1 MTRFNLTRQTAM
13 TFKKIICMSALAA
26 CSAGAAAQ
34 QLPSVQLPPE
44 LDRVLRDYEKHWS
57 ANKPADVAALFT
69 ADGMALPNGS
79 PPAVGAAQIAA
90 AYARHAGKPLAL
102 RAMHYTA
109 SADMAYIIGGFAS
122 AAGAPDGGKFVLV
135 LKKGADGKWM
145 IAADMDNMNAMP
157 RRAPAPAA
165 PQGQP

>member
-1 MTRFNLTRQTAM
+1 MTL
-13 TFKKIICMSALAA
+13 KKILSIAALVAVSSFA
-26 CSAGAAAQ
+26 SAQ

-79 PPAVGAAQIAA
+79 PPAAGAAQITA
-90 AYARHAGKPLAL
+90 AYARAAGQPLSL
-102 RAMHYTA
+102 RAIHYTA
-109 SADMAYIIGGFAS
+109 TADMAYIIGGFAS
-122 AAGAPDGGKFVLV
+122 EAGKPDGGKFVLV
-135 LKKGADGKWM
+135 LKKAADGKWM

-157 RRAPAPAA
+157 RRAPAPPA
-165 PQGQP
+165 PPATPPVKP